1 MHSSIIH
8 YCRAGSEATKSSCI
22 EFGLS
27 MYVCIF
33 IYVCNASGMQLC
45 PTVCSCLLLPSK
57 MAVAHKRLY
66 SSYPSQWKASKDCS
80 RKGTAASYHISV
92 ITMTPALATYKQK
105 LFYHIQAKG
114 GAIFGNFILF
124 AQPLLYLILLHWTF
138 KLLIAACLY
147 AYCVQ
152 VNGLR
157 SALLCCSWELLV
169 GIQGCSRFASVV
181 GSVRVCG
188 GT

>member
-1 MHSSIIH
+1 MPYRMLLFAATFQNGCRTQTALQFLSI
-8 YCRAGSEATKSSCI
+8 AVESFK
-22 EFGLS
+22 GLLKQR
-27 MYVCIF
+27 
-33 IYVCNASGMQLC
+33 N
-45 PTVCSCLLLPSK
+45 SCLL
-57 MAVAHKRLY
+57 
-66 SSYPSQWKASKDCS
+66 
-80 RKGTAASYHISV
+80 YHISV

-114 GAIFGNFILF
+114 TAMFGNFILF

-138 KLLIAACLY
+138 KLLIAACQY

-169 GIQGCSRFASVV
+169 GIQCCNRFASVV
-181 GSVRVCG
+181 GSVRVCS

>member
-1 MHSSIIH
+1 
-8 YCRAGSEATKSSCI
+8 
-22 EFGLS
+22 

-33 IYVCNASGMQLC
+33 IYVCNALGMQLC

-66 SSYPSQWKASKDCS
+66 SSYPLQRKASKECS

-114 GAIFGNFILF
+114 GAMFGNFILF
-124 AQPLLYLILLHWTF
+124 AQPLPYPPPLDL
-138 KLLIAACLY
+138 
-147 AYCVQ
+147 Q
-152 VNGLR
+152 
-157 SALLCCSWELLV
+157 ALNSSL
-169 GIQGCSRFASVV
+169 
-181 GSVRVCG
+181 SVRILCASEWTAQDLVVLQLGSAG
-188 GT
+188 GHTRLQSFCFSC